1 MLRNQEEERWKVE
14 ELKAKENLF
23 MNALLQEIDRR
34 VEREKLLNEAKERK
48 KKVFLH
54 FINQNTGKGQ
64 RQTKLNMKRELRKMV
79 QSHCITGPQIS

>member
-23 MNALLQEIDRR
+23 MNALLQEIERR

-48 KKVFLH
+48 KKVF
-54 FINQNTGKGQ
+54 
-64 RQTKLNMKRELRKMV
+64 
-79 QSHCITGPQIS
+79 